1 MSAAG
6 IGFLIGVLI
15 GLAILLGL
23 LVGGILLVVS
33 SRKSARLA
41 QQHASDPFAQG
52 PPPGRGTG
60 KLVGG
65 IVMIVVGALG
75 LLGQCANVANQATMQ

>member
-6 IGFLIGVLI
+6 IGFVVGLLI
-15 GLAILLGL
+15 GLAILVGL

-33 SRKSARLA
+33 SRRSARLA
-41 QQHASDPFAQG
+41 RQHASDPYAQG

-75 LLGQCANVANQATMQ
+75 LLGQCANVVNQASMQ